1 MEKKPHFK
9 GILDVMDTVLGE
21 ILDSSYELKNL
32 KLVGSI
38 LEDYDLPKKKK
49 DVYFI
54 VDRLEKM
61 VKFCIR
67 VERLGNAQEY
77 LTDLVEKIRVIFLKT
92 LLVDFFVD
100 RKDIKIILND
110 GIELVIVAS
119 SLSMMADPITGRT
132 SDKKDVKIYFR
143 DIKFKDGIS
152 AV

>member
-61 VKFCIR
+61 VKSCIR

-77 LTDLVEKIRVIFLKT
+77 LTDLVEKIRVIFFKT
-92 LLVDFFVD
+92 LLVDFFID
-100 RKDIKIILND
+100 RKDVKIILND
-110 GIELVIVAS
+110 GTELVIVAS

>member
-61 VKFCIR
+61 VKSCIR

-77 LTDLVEKIRVIFLKT
+77 LTDLVEKIRVIFFKT
-92 LLVDFFVD
+92 LLVDFFID
-100 RKDIKIILND
+100 RKDVKIILND
-110 GIELVIVAS
+110 GTELVIVAS

-143 DIKFKDGIS
+143 DIKLKDGIS